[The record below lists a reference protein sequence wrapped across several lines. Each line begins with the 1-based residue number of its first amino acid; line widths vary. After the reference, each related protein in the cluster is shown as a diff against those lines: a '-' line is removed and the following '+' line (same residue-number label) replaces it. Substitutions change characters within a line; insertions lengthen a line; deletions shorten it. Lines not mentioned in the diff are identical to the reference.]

1 MTFAQ
6 ARERAEKDLR
16 VARQAYRKA
25 DTKGEIVER
34 NLDRLIEKRKTIV
47 TPEQLLP
54 LFKRYEEY
62 ARSVML
68 LESALTYLGQR
79 LTRYVLQ

>member
-6 ARERAEKDLR
+6 ARDRAEKDLR

-25 DTKGEIVER
+25 DTAGEILER
-34 NLDRLIEKRKTIV
+34 NLDRLIGKRKRIV

-54 LFKRYEEY
+54 MLERYEKW
-62 ARSVML
+62 ARSVISV
-68 LESALTYLGQR
+68 EGALVLAGKRLARYLI
-79 LTRYVLQ
+79 

>member
-25 DTKGEIVER
+25 DTAGEIVER
-34 NLDRLIEKRKTIV
+34 NLDRLIGKRKRIV
-47 TPEQLLP
+47 TPEQILP
-54 LFKRYEEY
+54 LLVRYEAW
-62 ARSVML
+62 ARQVIAT
-68 LESALTYLGQR
+68 ERALTILGRRLGRYL
-79 LTRYVLQ
+79 L